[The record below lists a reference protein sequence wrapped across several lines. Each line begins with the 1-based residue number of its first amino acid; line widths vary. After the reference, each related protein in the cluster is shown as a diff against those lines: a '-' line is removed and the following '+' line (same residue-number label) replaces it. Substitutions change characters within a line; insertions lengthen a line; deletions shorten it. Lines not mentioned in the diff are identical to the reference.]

1 MSHPVELVPSGVTFE
16 VEEEESIL
24 DAALRNGISLPYGCR
39 GGHCGACV
47 SRLVEGT
54 VSYPGARPE
63 ALTDSR
69 PGSHECAPCLARPDG
84 PMRLAA
90 EPLDTVADIP
100 VRTLPARVEHMER
113 LAPDVMALY
122 LKLPEAE
129 RLKFLAGQYIE
140 VLMGNG
146 EARAFSLA
154 NAPDNDATLEL
165 HVRHVTGGDFSER
178 VFTTMKD
185 KTVLR
190 LRGPKGSFVPRENDR
205 PMVFMAG
212 GTGFAPIKALVEYFL
227 GKQEDR
233 DMWIY
238 WGARARADLYMEGLP
253 LNWSADHAN
262 VHYVPVLSGPGIDAD
277 WDGRTGFVHE
287 AIARDFPDMSGLD
300 VYAGGPPV
308 MVHAGREAFIERGLP
323 VEHFYSDAFEY
334 AHQAHKP

>member
-1 MSHPVELVPSGVTFE
+1 MSHRVELVPSGITFE
-16 VEEEESIL
+16 VEARESIL

-47 SRLVEGT
+47 TRLVEGT
-54 VSYPGARPE
+54 VGYPDTVPE
-63 ALTDSR
+63 ALADSK
-69 PGSHECAPCLARPDG
+69 PGSHECAPCLARPEG
-84 PMRLAA
+84 PLRLAA

-100 VRTLPARVEHMER
+100 VRTLPARVERMER

-140 VLMGNG
+140 VLTKNG

-165 HVRHVTGGDFSER
+165 HVRHVAGGDFSER
-178 VFTTMKD
+178 VFSTMKE

-227 GKQEDR
+227 SKQER
-233 DMWIY
+233 REMWIY
-238 WGARARADLYMEGLP
+238 WGARTRADLYMTKLPEG
-253 LNWSADHAN
+253 WSAAHAS
-262 VHYVPVLSGPGIDAD
+262 VHYVPVLSGPGIDPA

-287 AIARDFPDMSGLD
+287 AIATDFPDMSGLD

-308 MVHAGREAFIERGLP
+308 MVHTGREAFIERGLA

-334 AHQAHKP
+334 AHQARKP